1 MATKTHNNGA
11 IHAAGEL
18 PRTGWYL
25 WRPSGVSR
33 WTIFYNKVAKR
44 KMPSGS
50 EWRGSFA
57 EAIDANAAAP
67 GPASTFATVG
77 DESPTPS
84 ERTDGGNE
92 PNNLL

>member
-67 GPASTFATVG
+67 GPASTFATAG
-77 DESPTPS
+77 DDP
-84 ERTDGGNE
+84 D
-92 PNNLL
+92 